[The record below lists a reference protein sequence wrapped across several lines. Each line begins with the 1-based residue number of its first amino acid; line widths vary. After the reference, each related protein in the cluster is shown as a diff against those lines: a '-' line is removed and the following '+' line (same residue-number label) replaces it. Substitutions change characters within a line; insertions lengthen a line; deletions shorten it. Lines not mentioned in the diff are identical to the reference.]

1 MARRCDGGGRCLW
14 NLSYF
19 PVCEAKEISI
29 CVNTEEGLFSAT
41 DREVEEAADAPIV
54 ILDDCEI
61 IGLTRRNPIKS
72 RALPC

>member
-1 MARRCDGGGRCLW
+1 M
-14 NLSYF
+14 
-19 PVCEAKEISI
+19 
-29 CVNTEEGLFSAT
+29 FSAT